1 MTMEG
6 EKQKGPGS
14 ILKERR
20 MVEGHDIAK
29 AASFL
34 GISVNLL
41 TALECDDY
49 DSPILQNTK
58 VVRSYLERYAQFLE
72 LPQDEVYRIS
82 NSAVFKAR
90 DHLDQQDQPMKGVFR
105 KAAWVM
111 LIALAFGVAELFYWG
126 KHKVASM
133 PAKTEIA
140 ERSLIQA
147 QEDSI
152 QEMVMQELQAEELE
166 RTAEA
171 DLSQGTH

>member
-6 EKQKGPGS
+6 KKQKGPGS
-14 ILKERR
+14 ILRERR

-49 DSPILQNTK
+49 DSPLLQNTK
-58 VVRSYLERYAQFLE
+58 VVRSYLERYARFLE
-72 LPQDEVYRIS
+72 LPQDDVYRIS
-82 NSAVFKAR
+82 QSAVFMAR
-90 DHLDQQDQPMKGVFR
+90 EHQGQQNQPMNGVFR
-105 KAAWVM
+105 KVAWVM
-111 LIALAFGVAELFYWG
+111 LVGLAFGVAELFYWG

-140 ERSLIQA
+140 ERNLTQA
-147 QEDSI
+147 KGDTI

-171 DLSQGTH
+171 DLSQGPH